1 MSGLVL
7 WGALGLVELY
17 LLLAA
22 TLGAQTY
29 QKGRK
34 ALAIAGALLPLL
46 WLIGACLPAKRG
58 SADQTPRDRAPKA
71 DKLVGAR
78 LQSSK
83 WDETAPTTSGRRKGV
98 RRAPAEGDTVPLADR
113 STPTANRP
121 TELSGLSRAVPP
133 ALDERMR
140 RHLEFLRWLT
150 QTGRLDP

>member
-29 QKGRK
+29 HKGYR
-34 ALAIAGALLPLL
+34 ALAIMGAVLPLL
-46 WLIGACLPAKRG
+46 WLIGACLPEKRK
-58 SADQTPRDRAPKA
+58 SSNQTPRSPVPKT
-71 DKLVGAR
+71 DNLVEAR

-83 WDETAPTTSGRRKGV
+83 WDGIEPAASRRRKGAGRV
-98 RRAPAEGDTVPLADR
+98 PAEGDTVPLANRTTPSGNRPVDR
-113 STPTANRP
+113 SRLFPA
-121 TELSGLSRAVPP
+121 APP

-140 RHLEFLRWLT
+140 RHLEFLRWLA
-150 QTGRLDP
+150 QTGRLEP